1 MIEAYVAIAL
11 FGIGYLI
18 NNKKPLVIPKAT
30 SSAPPPGDRPS
41 TSNRV
46 VEARATEF
54 AAVKKGRVQET
65 RSELSGASLDSKH
78 FHNNMV
84 PFIRGD
90 VKQNMRPDLNSSR
103 LESFGTI
110 VGDMRPKKE
119 LDNMFKVEPNVSVF
133 NPSHLDDFKQRQVVT
148 QHQNNVLPF
157 VQIKVGPG
165 VGQGFSAQSVGGYQ
179 QLETQQYVMPKS
191 VDDLR
196 VANNPKTVYE
206 GRTIDGIKEKKRAE
220 PVAMDRN
227 RVPTTF
233 EKSPN
238 SLFKTTGAYTRP
250 AQIPNPEDKY
260 TARRDTSVAYTGIGG
275 YVGAKGA
282 EQRPDV
288 RSTSRP
294 VLSALDT
301 GVATATNR
309 ATNDYGKA
317 SIQVYTNER
326 DLTTT
331 RTVKSNLTT
340 VVKAVVAPVI
350 DVIRTARKEFLV
362 EAPRPNGML
371 QAQIPTKLTVRD
383 PNNVA
388 PTTLKETLI
397 HDSDT
402 LNFRGATKIT
412 VYDPNDVART
422 TIKETNIHDAD
433 NLNVRG
439 PRKITVYDPN
449 AIMRTTLKETLIH
462 DADTLNVRSLETRGQ
477 VYANE
482 DARST
487 IRQTTD
493 PAETTLNMARVAL
506 KSQAHDPNDITRTT
520 IKQTTLDESPLGLAT
535 QKGTGAYVD
544 ENFDAK
550 TTQKETFV
558 DNDYFGGAEMG
569 SGEAYQIANFDAK
582 DTQKQNPSE
591 YFGSAASA
599 DAAKAPMSYQDIYA
613 ATMNGLRES
622 TLVVD
627 HEPTNSGVKVASGL
641 EDRGDFTFS
650 RVELPQITNDPDL
663 IQRSPN
669 IVQVPK
675 DVSITHTRQ
684 DVRNDDR
691 LDLEILEPF
700 KRNPYT
706 QSLSS
711 VGPR

>member
-1 MIEAYVAIAL
+1 
-11 FGIGYLI
+11 
-18 NNKKPLVIPKAT
+18 
-30 SSAPPPGDRPS
+30 
-41 TSNRV
+41 
-46 VEARATEF
+46 
-54 AAVKKGRVQET
+54 
-65 RSELSGASLDSKH
+65 
-78 FHNNMV
+78 
-84 PFIRGD
+84 
-90 VKQNMRPDLNSSR
+90 
-103 LESFGTI
+103 
-110 VGDMRPKKE
+110 
-119 LDNMFKVEPNVSVF
+119 
-133 NPSHLDDFKQRQVVT
+133 
-148 QHQNNVLPF
+148 
-157 VQIKVGPG
+157 
-165 VGQGFSAQSVGGYQ
+165 
-179 QLETQQYVMPKS
+179 
-191 VDDLR
+191 
-196 VANNPKTVYE
+196 
-206 GRTIDGIKEKKRAE
+206 
-220 PVAMDRN
+220 
-227 RVPTTF
+227 
-233 EKSPN
+233 
-238 SLFKTTGAYTRP
+238 
-250 AQIPNPEDKY
+250 
-260 TARRDTSVAYTGIGG
+260 
-275 YVGAKGA
+275 
-282 EQRPDV
+282 
-288 RSTSRP
+288 
-294 VLSALDT
+294 
-301 GVATATNR
+301 
-309 ATNDYGKA
+309 
-317 SIQVYTNER
+317 
-326 DLTTT
+326 
-331 RTVKSNLTT
+331 
-340 VVKAVVAPVI
+340 
-350 DVIRTARKEFLV
+350 
-362 EAPRPNGML
+362 
-371 QAQIPTKLTVRD
+371 
-383 PNNVA
+383 
-388 PTTLKETLI
+388 
-397 HDSDT
+397 
-402 LNFRGATKIT
+402 
-412 VYDPNDVART
+412 
-422 TIKETNIHDAD
+422 
-433 NLNVRG
+433 
-439 PRKITVYDPN
+439 
-449 AIMRTTLKETLIH
+449 MRTTLKETLIH